1 MTVTRSTRL
10 LLASA
15 IMAIAGTPAFALD
28 GNDLLRKL
36 TAAANLQP
44 GNLEVSGVDV
54 SGSTVTLKGLTIGE
68 GDPARRVT
76 VGDVTLQGVA
86 EETDGSYTIE
96 KAVFPD
102 INVTEDKT
110 VITASDMYLSGIIVP
125 AAPGGTS
132 LDSMFF
138 YEEAHS
144 GPMKIAV
151 DGRQLAAINE
161 ISATMERTED
171 DSGLSFD
178 AKFDGISAD
187 LSTVE
192 DPKTREAIDSLGL
205 QTITGTMTMK
215 GSWEA
220 EPGTVDVE
228 EYAIDFDKVG
238 RLTMAASVSGYTPAF
253 IKSMQETT
261 RTMETNNKVGDDA
274 AQQAQMLALFGLLQQ
289 LSFNNAKVSFTDAGI
304 TKRGLSYAGKQQGV
318 NGDQMA
324 NMLKGMV
331 PLVVAQWNIPTL
343 QNSLSAALNSFLDNP
358 KSFSITA
365 APPSPVPLPMI
376 IGAAQA
382 APNTLPD
389 VLGVT
394 VSANQ

>member
-1 MTVTRSTRL
+1 MTLNNSTRM

-15 IMAIAGTPAFALD
+15 VMAIATTPAFALD

-36 TAAANLQP
+36 SAAANLQP
-44 GNLEVSGVDV
+44 GNLEVAGIDV
-54 SGSTVTLKGLTIGE
+54 TGSTVTLKGLSIGD
-68 GDPARRVT
+68 GDPAKRVT
-76 VGDVTLQGVA
+76 VGDVALQGVV

-102 INVTEDKT
+102 INLTEDKT
-110 VITASDMYLSGIIVP
+110 VITASDMYLSGIVVP
-125 AAPGGTS
+125 AEAGGTS

-138 YEEAHS
+138 YEKAHA

-151 DGRQLAAINE
+151 EGRDVASINE
-161 ISATMERTED
+161 VLATMERTED
-171 DSGLSFD
+171 NSGLSFD
-178 AKFDGISAD
+178 AKVDGFSAD
-187 LSTVE
+187 LSIVD
-192 DPKTREAIDSLGL
+192 DPKSREAIDSLGI
-205 QTITGTMTMK
+205 QTLKGTMTMK

-220 EPGTVDVE
+220 EPGTVDLE
-228 EYAIDFDKVG
+228 EYAIDLDKIG
-238 RLTMAASVSGYTPAF
+238 RLNLAASLSGYTPAF

-261 RTMETNNKVGDDA
+261 RAMEASTNKEA

-289 LSFNNAKVSFTDAGI
+289 LNFNSAELSFTDAGI

-324 NMLKGMV
+324 MMLKGMV

-343 QNSLSAALNSFLDNP
+343 QNSLSSALNSFLDNP
-358 KSFSITA
+358 KSFTVTA
-365 APPSPVPLPMI
+365 APPAPVPLPMI
-376 IGAAQA
+376 LGAAQA